1 MAGADHDFHAKDA
14 IKSAL
19 SATTMVGTA
28 GFFVAAIEN
37 ALHKSNVGALS
48 VFTRSGSTIA
58 LYAIGGGAYGFS
70 RAAAGNLRQK
80 DDALN
85 SAIGGFVGGSVLGM
99 IRMSN
104 PI

>member
-58 LYAIGGGAYGFS
+58 LYGKDLNW
-70 RAAAGNLRQK
+70 AA
-80 DDALN
+80 
-85 SAIGGFVGGSVLGM
+85 
-99 IRMSN
+99 
-104 PI
+104 